1 MKPNVMREREREREG
16 QLQEETKIMMK
27 HLPLENENKS
37 GISRLVNEV
46 PGTNPEKT
54 RTFFPT
60 SAGRNQIMNHLT
72 YSAFRSSVT

>member
-1 MKPNVMREREREREG
+1 MKPNVMREREREG

-27 HLPLENENKS
+27 HSPLEKENKS

-54 RTFFPT
+54 RMFFPT

-72 YSAFRSSVT
+72 YSAFRSSVA

>member
-1 MKPNVMREREREREG
+1 
-16 QLQEETKIMMK
+16 MMK

>member
-1 MKPNVMREREREREG
+1 MKPNVMREREREG

-27 HLPLENENKS
+27 HLPLEKENKS

-54 RTFFPT
+54 RMFFPT